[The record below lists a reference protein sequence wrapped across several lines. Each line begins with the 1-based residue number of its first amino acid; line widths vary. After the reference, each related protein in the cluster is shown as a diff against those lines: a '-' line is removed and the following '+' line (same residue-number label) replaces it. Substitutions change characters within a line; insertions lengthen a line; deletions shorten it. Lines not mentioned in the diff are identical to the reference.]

1 MVVFVLRRLCWL
13 PEQRLRSQATARD
26 MNTLIL
32 TQLTLM
38 TSQLGI
44 LIFYPARTARGQA
57 GPQNEWCNTVRVSRV
72 TVTWLSWQ
80 PGHWRTA
87 TGLCTLNTLTLT
99 TLGTGTRRL
108 LHQGTCVVQ
117 FWHQRTL
124 LHTYTLYTIFHLFHT
139 SNLRLSAQ
147 SSLTGCTQSGHQW
160 KSFWM

>member
-57 GPQNEWCNTVRVSRV
+57 GPQNEWCNTVRVSCDCHV
-72 TVTWLSWQ
+72 TVMTTWALAHCHWTLHSEYSHPHNSGNWHKTITP
-80 PGHWRTA
+80 PGHLR
-87 TGLCTLNTLTLT
+87 CSILTS
-99 TLGTGTRRL
+99 
-108 LHQGTCVVQ
+108 
-117 FWHQRTL
+117 
-124 LHTYTLYTIFHLFHT
+124 TYIVIVIYTIFHLFHT

-147 SSLTGCTQSGHQW
+147 SSLTGCTQSGHQ
-160 KSFWM
+160 

>member
-117 FWHQRTL
+117 FRHQRTL
-124 LHTYTLYTIFHLFHT
+124 LHTYTLYTIFHLFYT
-139 SNLRLSAQ
+139 FNLRLSAKP
-147 SSLTGCTQSGHQW
+147 SLTGCTQSGHQW
-160 KSFWM
+160 K

>member
-57 GPQNEWCNTVRVSRV
+57 GPQNEWCNTVRVSRDCHV
-72 TVTWLSWQ
+72 TVMTTWALAHCHWTLHSEYSHPHNSGNWHKTITP
-80 PGHWRTA
+80 PGHLR
-87 TGLCTLNTLTLT
+87 CSILTST
-99 TLGTGTRRL
+99 YIVTHYTHYT
-108 LHQGTCVVQ
+108 QYSTY
-117 FWHQRTL
+117 FTL
-124 LHTYTLYTIFHLFHT
+124 LTFACLQNYH
-139 SNLRLSAQ
+139 
-147 SSLTGCTQSGHQW
+147 
-160 KSFWM
+160 